1 MVIVDELVEQ
11 GNIRWMSTSPK
22 MVKLPV
28 GSDLKAGKFVVLFHF
43 DLRLARRWR
52 WG

>member
-22 MVKLPV
+22 MVKSPV
-28 GSDLKAGKFVVLFHF
+28 GSDLKARKVVVLFHF
-43 DLRLARRWR
+43 DLRLARRWQ